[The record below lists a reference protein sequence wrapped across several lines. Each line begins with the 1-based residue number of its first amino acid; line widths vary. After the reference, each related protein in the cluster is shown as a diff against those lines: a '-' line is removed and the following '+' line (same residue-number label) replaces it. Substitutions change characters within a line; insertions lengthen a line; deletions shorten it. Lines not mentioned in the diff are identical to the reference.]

1 MSYKI
6 EEIQGIGGAFAEK
19 LSVAH
24 IKTTDDLLEVCRDPN
39 GRRNL
44 SLRTGI
50 GEPQI
55 LKWTNMAD
63 LMRISGIGPQYAELL
78 EASGVDTV
86 KELRVRSRDNLLHEM
101 QQVNTERKLTGSLPA
116 AKVVESW
123 IENAKTCEPAVTY

>member
-6 EEIQGIGGAFAEK
+6 EEVQGIGSTLAEK
-19 LSVAH
+19 LAVAH
-24 IKTTDDLLEVCRDPN
+24 VRTTEDLLKVCSDPN

-55 LKWTNMAD
+55 LKWTNLAD

-78 EASGVDTV
+78 EATGVDTV
-86 KELRVRSRDNLLHEM
+86 KELRVRNHDNLLQQM

-116 AKVVESW
+116 AKVVENW
-123 IENAKTCEPAVTY
+123 IENAKACEPAITY